1 MSTTDT
7 NVSASA
13 VQPEDTSQMRGVAA
27 RMRTWDVLAVL
38 IRRELWE
45 HRSLWLAPLLV
56 AVLLV
61 VLGFVARFRMPH
73 LPAGDLSAL
82 PGFQLYTAIL
92 WTTALPQFFVMA
104 IVVNL
109 YLLDCLYAERK
120 DRSILFWKSLPV
132 SDGMTVASKLLVA
145 LLVIPLWLFI
155 LMALGNLAMAAV
167 LNIRASLGHLD
178 LHSAAWDTM
187 AWLRVEGIILCILLI
202 SALWYA
208 PVAAYL
214 TVVSAWAR
222 RAVFLWVA
230 LPPLIAM
237 YIEHSGFGTRHL
249 FEFLRYRLTGMWLA
263 MGLELATREVAT
275 LRSVD
280 PGGAFTRHLAVTR
293 VLPVLGNIDLW
304 LGLAAAVA
312 LAFLAARIRRF
323 RDDT

>member
-1 MSTTDT
+1 MSTTET
-7 NVSASA
+7 NVSPAGVQAEDASRA
-13 VQPEDTSQMRGVAA
+13 PGVGSL
-27 RMRTWDVLAVL
+27 RWWDLLAVL

-45 HRSLWLAPLLV
+45 HRALWLAPLLV

-61 VLGFVARFRMPH
+61 ALGFVASFRFPH
-73 LPAGDLSAL
+73 MGAGDPSAL

-104 IVVNL
+104 VVVNL
-109 YLLDCLYAERK
+109 YLLDCLYSERK

-145 LLVIPLWLFI
+145 LLVVPLWLFI

-167 LNIRASLGHLD
+167 LNMRAALGYLD
-178 LHSAAWDTM
+178 LHSAAWDTT
-187 AWLRVEGIILCILLI
+187 AWLRVEGIVLCVLLI

-214 TVVSAWAR
+214 AVLSAWAR
-222 RAVFLWVA
+222 RMVFCWVT

-237 YIEHSGFGTRHL
+237 YIEHSGFGTHHL
-249 FEFLRYRLTGMWLA
+249 YDFLRYRLTGIWLA

-275 LRSVD
+275 LRAVD

-293 VLPVLGNIDLW
+293 VLPALANIDLW

-312 LAFLAARIRRF
+312 LAFAAARIRRF